1 MNGLADTFKA
11 LGDETRLRLLRLLME
26 ESLNVGELTQVLGL
40 AQPTVSKHL
49 SELRRFNMVEV
60 ARNGAFSYYRLAD
73 GLGEWWDAVASS
85 LMRREDDKG
94 DLTRLAAVLKQ
105 REELSEST
113 DRFVV
118 PGRSWVAWSRA
129 LRFLIPTLTVADF
142 GCGDGAFTLEIA
154 SWARRVYAIDS
165 HPGFLRLAREK
176 GRDLPNIEFLQE
188 NMERVSLG
196 DQTVDL
202 VVISQSLHYLER
214 PLEALREAYR
224 ILRPGGRILLLDLLP
239 HEEQWVK
246 SELSHQWMGFPPD
259 ALAGWL
265 QEAGFAETELES
277 GIRQSP
283 DPFRI
288 IIASAVK
295 NEEARQP

>member
-1 MNGLADTFKA
+1 MNGLAETLKA

-40 AQPTVSKHL
+40 AQSTVSKHL
-49 SELRRFNMVEV
+49 AELRRSNLVEAV
-60 ARNGAFSYYRLAD
+60 RNGAFSYYRVTQ
-73 GLGEWWDAVASS
+73 GLGEWWDAIAAS

-94 DLTRLAAVLKQ
+94 DLTRLAAILKQ

-129 LRFLIPTLTVADF
+129 LRFLLPNLTVADF

-154 SWARRVYAIDS
+154 TWAKRVYAIDS
-165 HPGFLRLAREK
+165 HSGFLRLAREK
-176 GRDLPNIEFLQE
+176 GEGLPNIEFLQE
-188 NMERVSLG
+188 NMESVSLPAG
-196 DQTVDL
+196 SVDL
-202 VVISQSLHYLER
+202 VVISQSLHYLGR
-214 PLEALREAYR
+214 PLEALREAHR
-224 ILRPGGRILLLDLLP
+224 ILKDGGRALLLDLLP
-239 HEEQWVK
+239 HDEQWVK
-246 SELSHQWMGFPPD
+246 TELNHQWMGFAPET
-259 ALAGWL
+259 LSGWL
-265 QEAGFAETELES
+265 SEAGFTEIALEA

-288 IIASAVK
+288 VIASGVK
-295 NEEARQP
+295 KEGSCQP